1 MPKHI
6 GTIFAHGF
14 TNKCCADKPF
24 LLMVNEDGSF
34 ACECEC
40 GLWNTSA
47 YKSPVEAIMEYEMM
61 CRAHP
66 KVVQF
71 HDPDIVEKYLKYYP
85 SKREGKNLGAT
96 YIREMILN
104 TPQDEM
110 VEFAERYC

>member
-14 TNKCCADKPF
+14 TNKCCADKLF

-47 YKSPVEAIMEYEMM
+47 YRRGEMD
-61 CRAHP
+61 AA
-66 KVVQF
+66 
-71 HDPDIVEKYLKYYP
+71 LYY
-85 SKREGKNLGAT
+85 
-96 YIREMILN
+96 
-104 TPQDEM
+104 
-110 VEFAERYC
+110 FA